1 MRLVAPNG
9 PERGVLIGF
18 AAAVSFGIAAPVAKL
33 LLEDAPPQLLA
44 GLLYLGATLLLL
56 GAVPLRG
63 RSREARLRRS
73 DVPRLLALAL
83 TGGIVAPVLL
93 LVGLERVSGSTGSL
107 LLNLEGPFTLI
118 LGVVIFGEYIG
129 RRATLG
135 AALVF
140 GAAALLSLA
149 GPLGA
154 ADPFGAACIA
164 AACLLWGVD
173 NNITQS
179 LTLRDPFSIVLV
191 KVSIAAVVNVSLAF
205 ALGAALPDLVILAG
219 ALGLGAIS
227 YGASIVLDAY
237 ALRILGAARESVIF
251 ATAPFVG
258 AVIAIPLLAE
268 TLNTADAIA
277 AGAMIAGIALMLNE
291 RHAHHHVHESL
302 THEHIHVHDAHHRHD
317 HDTGVPSD
325 EPHSHVH
332 EHSELAHSHPHV
344 SDLHHR
350 HRH

>member
-1 MRLVAPNG
+1 MSHVTPSSR
-9 PERGVLIGF
+9 ERGILIGF
-18 AAAVSFGIAAPVAKL
+18 TAAVSFGIAAPVAKL

-63 RSREARLRRS
+63 PTREARLRRG
-73 DVPRLLALAL
+73 DVPRLLTLAL

-118 LGVVIFGEYIG
+118 LGVAIFGEYIG

-140 GAAALLSLA
+140 GAGALLSVA
-149 GPLGA
+149 GPLGT
-154 ADPFGAACIA
+154 ADPVGAGCIA
-164 AACLLWGVD
+164 AACLLWGLD
-173 NNITQS
+173 NNLTQS

-191 KVSIAAVVNVSLAF
+191 KVSVAAVVNISLAF
-205 ALGAALPDLVILAG
+205 ALGAAIPDLMILLG

-227 YGASIVLDAY
+227 YGASILLDAY
-237 ALRILGAARESVIF
+237 ALRILGAARESIIF

-258 AVIAIPLLAE
+258 AIVAIPLLAE
-268 TLNTADAIA
+268 TPNGADAIA
-277 AGAMIAGIALMLNE
+277 AGIMIAGIALMLNE
-291 RHAHHHVHESL
+291 RHAHRHVHEPL
-302 THEHIHVHDAHHRHD
+302 THEHLHAHDAHHRHD
-317 HDTGVPSD
+317 HRPDASSD
-325 EPHSHVH
+325 EPHSHAH
-332 EHSELAHSHPHV
+332 QHAELAHSHPHV